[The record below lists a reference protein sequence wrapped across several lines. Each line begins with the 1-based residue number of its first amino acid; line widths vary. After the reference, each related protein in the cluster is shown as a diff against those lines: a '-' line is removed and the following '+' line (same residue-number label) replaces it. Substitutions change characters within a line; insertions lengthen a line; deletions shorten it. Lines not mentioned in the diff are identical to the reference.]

1 MKKYSTLAE
10 LLIDYRSHNN
20 LSQLDMASMLD
31 VDIRT
36 VLRWEKNESL
46 IKSEKEKDFVE
57 NLGIPHQVIRNLNTD
72 KPISIYFDLKKRT
85 YSFSGISRNVPE
97 ASWFNTD
104 MEINTD
110 RIQLISNDSD
120 IKFITDIQEINKNT
134 SPIKADLVK
143 LAAKVLPDLNLVLR
157 DHAGFYAGHI
167 SILPLKYDT
176 YLKLR
181 EQQLKESDLMIS
193 DLATSFTE
201 KPLVF
206 YYYSLYADTMD
217 NAYYLM
223 NSLLSHFKR
232 NKYKEYIF
240 AGISY
245 RAPKIEMLR
254 QMGLKIIWEEAIEE
268 EGDNI
273 STFMEG
279 NLDMF
284 LFGKMS

>member
-20 LSQLDMASMLD
+20 LSQLDLAAMLD
-31 VDIRT
+31 VDNRT

-46 IKSEKEKDFVE
+46 IKSEKEKDFVDI
-57 NLGIPHQVIRNLNTD
+57 LGIPHQVIRNLNTD

-110 RIQLISNDSD
+110 RIELISNDSD
-120 IKFITDIQEINKNT
+120 IKFITSIQETNKNT
-134 SPIKADLVK
+134 KHIGADLIK
-143 LAAKVLPDLNLVLR
+143 TAARILPELNLILR

-167 SILPLKYDT
+167 SVIPLKYNT

-181 EQQLKESDLMIS
+181 KQELKESDLMIS

-223 NSLLSHFKR
+223 NSLLSHFKH

>member
-20 LSQLDMASMLD
+20 LSQLDMASQLD

-57 NLGIPHQVIRNLNTD
+57 SLGIPHQVIRNLNTD
-72 KPISIYFDLKKRT
+72 KPISIYFDIKKRT
-85 YSFSGISRNVPE
+85 YSFSGISTKVPE
-97 ASWFNTD
+97 AAWFNTD

-110 RIQLISNDSD
+110 RIHPISNDSD
-120 IKFITDIQEINKNT
+120 IKFITDIQETNKNT
-134 SPIKADLVK
+134 SHIKADLIK
-143 LAAKVLPDLNLVLR
+143 TAAKILPDLNLVLR
-157 DHAGFYAGHI
+157 DHAGFNAGHI
-167 SILPLKYDT
+167 SVIPLKYDT

-181 EQQLKESDLMIS
+181 KKELKESALEIG
-193 DLATSFTE
+193 DLANSFTD

-223 NSLLSHFKR
+223 NSLLSHFKN
-232 NKYKEYIF
+232 NKYKDYIF

-254 QMGLKIIWEEAIEE
+254 QMGLKIIWEEPIEE
-268 EGDNI
+268 DGDDI
-273 STFMEG
+273 FTFLEG